1 MNRKSAIKKSVSV
14 GFRTG
19 DMEGV
24 PMKCHKSTSPRHRK
38 NPSSKCHNTMGDYVA
53 IGYEIRRE
61 VTNNVECF
69 INWSYLFYWGVKR
82 RRKKGDFRA
91 ISGKTLFTAEGKS
104 KFDRGDAD
112 EFPHLWRILA
122 LLSVAA
128 QQTVDARLAFR
139 RHGLR
144 ASLSGVGGRLDERLV
159 SPGGSGFGI
168 RFGLVQPFF
177 HRREQAGHLRPSPM
191 VASGRFSHV
200 LADVDG
206 KAGEGIAPPPGKG
219 SEMTA
224 AGKRFRVFQ
233 IAF

>member
-1 MNRKSAIKKSVSV
+1 
-14 GFRTG
+14 
-19 DMEGV
+19 
-24 PMKCHKSTSPRHRK
+24 MKCHKSTSPRHRK

-53 IGYEIRRE
+53 IGYEIRCE

-159 SPGGSGFGI
+159 FSWRL
-168 RFGLVQPFF
+168 RFLGYGLAWFSHFF
-177 HRREQAGHLRPSPM
+177 HRREQAGHLRPSPY
-191 VASGRFSHV
+191 GRF
-200 LADVDG
+200 G
-206 KAGEGIAPPPGKG
+206 PIFTCFG
-219 SEMTA
+219 
-224 AGKRFRVFQ
+224 
-233 IAF
+233 